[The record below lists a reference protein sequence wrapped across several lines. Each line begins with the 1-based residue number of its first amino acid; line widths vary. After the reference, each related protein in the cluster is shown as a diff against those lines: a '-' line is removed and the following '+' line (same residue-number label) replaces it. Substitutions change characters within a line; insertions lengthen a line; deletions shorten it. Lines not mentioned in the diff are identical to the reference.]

1 MYLKRIKGLN
11 KMLPIYKRELRTYFY
26 SPLAYVL
33 SGIFILVFSVNFLA
47 QTISKSGI
55 SRFAFGGQLYFASFF
70 LVMLIPILTMRT
82 FAEERK
88 SGTEVLLLTSPVSIP
103 QIVIGKYLAAL
114 TVFLTMTV
122 ASFIF
127 PVIIIMKG
135 HLYLSVALSS
145 YIGFI
150 LLGAAFVAFGMFTSS
165 ITKSQIIAA
174 VLGTISLF
182 LLLLMDQMKSFTSGF
197 ILKIVNALSLYEHYK
212 EFVQGMVSLRDVI
225 FFLSIT
231 GMFLG
236 LVIFVIEKRRWSQ
249 G

>member
-1 MYLKRIKGLN
+1 
-11 KMLPIYKRELRTYFY
+11 
-26 SPLAYVL
+26 
-33 SGIFILVFSVNFLA
+33 
-47 QTISKSGI
+47 
-55 SRFAFGGQLYFASFF
+55 
-70 LVMLIPILTMRT
+70 
-82 FAEERK
+82 
-88 SGTEVLLLTSPVSIP
+88 
-103 QIVIGKYLAAL
+103 
-114 TVFLTMTV
+114 
-122 ASFIF
+122 
-127 PVIIIMKG
+127 MKG